1 MCRLKGSDNAKS
13 GQSLYRCRR
22 SHFEMF
28 DTVSSIGFG
37 TIGVDRMFESIE
49 CVVNGSIPNGVNG
62 DLEVK
67 GIGKVDDGE

>member
-1 MCRLKGSDNAKS
+1 
-13 GQSLYRCRR
+13 
-22 SHFEMF
+22 MF

-37 TIGVDRMFESIE
+37 TIVVDRMFESIE